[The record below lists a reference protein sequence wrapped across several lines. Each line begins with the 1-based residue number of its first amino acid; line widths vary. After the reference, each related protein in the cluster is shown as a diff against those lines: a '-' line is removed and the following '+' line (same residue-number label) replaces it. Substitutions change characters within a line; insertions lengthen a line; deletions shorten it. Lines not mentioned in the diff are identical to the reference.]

1 MTEEDLRDDI
11 RLYGIECKIA
21 DAFCAYRGICN
32 DVIDLLREMFPDEEE
47 LIIDVL
53 FQFADG
59 VVVCYDKGDGFPS
72 NIPLDYFIKGV
83 RK

>member
-11 RLYGIECKIA
+11 RVYGIECKIA

-47 LIIDVL
+47 LIVDVL
-53 FQFADG
+53 FKFDDD
-59 VVVCYDKGDGFPS
+59 VVVCYEKDDGCRI
-72 NIPLDYFIKGV
+72 NIPLEYFIKGV